1 MDDVL
6 KRALVLDD
14 PERFLKAQPNP
25 IDYAFA
31 PDTVLSDEDEDD
43 DEQGGKDA
51 PATPTL
57 TRRHGFDF

>member
-1 MDDVL
+1 MI
-6 KRALVLDD
+6 RR
-14 PERFLKAQPNP
+14 RFLKAQPNP

-31 PDTVLSDEDEDD
+31 PDTTLSDEDEDD
-43 DEQGGKDA
+43 DDEREKDA